1 MIGKELLS
9 KKPVSL
15 AHVKELLSSRDY
27 STKESTYEQTQTLD
41 YATKFAKL
49 SNDKAESL
57 FNNLLNLDGMT
68 EELAVKIVDFLPED
82 LEAMKLLLSKPGAV
96 SDSVLSEALELA
108 KKHAPSS

>member
-15 AHVKELLSSRDY
+15 SHVKELLSSRDY
-27 STKESTYEQTQTLD
+27 STKEATYEQTQTLD

-49 SNDKAESL
+49 SGDKAESL
-57 FNNLLNLDGMT
+57 YNNLMNVENMT

-82 LEAMKLLLSKPGAV
+82 LESMKLLLSKPGSV
-96 SDSVLSEALELA
+96 PDSALSEALELT